1 MSIPLPDQ
9 PSWGRS
15 QFPPIGDYGFL
26 SGCETTALVAPDGG
40 IEWLCLPRRDSP
52 ACSGDSRPRRR
63 HGNFPQAFTHLAL
76 ITAVTAVIRAERAQP
91 R

>member
-9 PSWGRS
+9 PSGGRS

-26 SGCETTALVAPDGG
+26 SDCEKLLSYASPLQLYAEEID
-40 IEWLCLPRRDSP
+40 PRTGRQL
-52 ACSGDSRPRRR
+52 
-63 HGNFPQAFTHLAL
+63 GNFPQAFTHLAL